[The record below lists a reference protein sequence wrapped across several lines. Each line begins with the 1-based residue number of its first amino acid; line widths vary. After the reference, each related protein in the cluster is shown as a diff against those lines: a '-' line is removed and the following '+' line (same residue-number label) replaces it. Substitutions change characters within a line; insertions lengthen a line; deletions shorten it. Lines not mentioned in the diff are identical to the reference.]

1 MMSSCDYFHPG
12 PTGTA
17 AALETR
23 EPKAKKVR
31 RGGSTLIFKES
42 RLDNNLQEDFGVSP
56 PLKHK
61 LI

>member
-23 EPKAKKVR
+23 EPKAKKVI
-31 RGGSTLIFKES
+31 SVPPPLLFKES

>member
-12 PTGTA
+12 HTGTA

>member
-12 PTGTA
+12 HTGTA

-31 RGGSTLIFKES
+31 RGGGTLIFKES
-42 RLDNNLQEDFGVSP
+42 RLDNNLQEDFGVSS